1 MKDYQQILFP
11 YAYNILGS
19 AEDAKDAI
27 QDVLSN
33 YVATPREGVE
43 NEKNYLIKSVINH
56 SINLRS
62 RRKKVSYGE
71 VWLPEPVATELAD
84 TNINLK
90 DIVSYSLLILLE
102 QLNPK
107 ERAVFIL
114 KEGFGY
120 SHQEISEV
128 LSGTVELSRKLLS
141 RAKTKLSQSKQPV
154 KLHRE
159 PVPSEILERY
169 VNTIRGG
176 DTERLEDLLAEDITF
191 YADGGGKVN
200 VVKKICTGI
209 HEVADLLVYVYHKFE
224 VNARIIATTVNHQP
238 ALLFYV
244 DGKILSCQVLGI
256 SPESGEIYQISTV
269 VDPDKLKNI
278 EEETRGK
285 GNRFRFE
292 V

>member
-1 MKDYQQILFP
+1 VKDYQQILFP

-56 SINLRS
+56 SINLRN
-62 RRKKVSYGE
+62 RRKKLSYGE

-141 RAKTKLSQSKQPV
+141 RAKSKLSQSKHPV

-159 PVPSEILERY
+159 PVPSEILEKY

-200 VVKKICTGI
+200 VVKKICTGM
-209 HEVADLLVYVYHKFE
+209 HEVADLLLYVYNKFE
-224 VNARIIATTVNHQP
+224 SDSSITATTVNHQP

-244 DGKILSCQVLGI
+244 DGKLLSCQVLGI
-256 SPESGEIYQISTV
+256 SPLTGEIYQISTV

-285 GNRFRFE
+285 GKQI
-292 V
+292 

>member
-1 MKDYQQILFP
+1 VKDYQQILFP

-56 SINLRS
+56 SINLRN

-141 RAKTKLSQSKQPV
+141 RAKSKLSQSKHPV
-154 KLHRE
+154 KMHRE

-256 SPESGEIYQISTV
+256 SPVSGEIYQISTV

-278 EEETRGK
+278 EEETKGK
-285 GNRFRFE
+285 GKRM
-292 V
+292 